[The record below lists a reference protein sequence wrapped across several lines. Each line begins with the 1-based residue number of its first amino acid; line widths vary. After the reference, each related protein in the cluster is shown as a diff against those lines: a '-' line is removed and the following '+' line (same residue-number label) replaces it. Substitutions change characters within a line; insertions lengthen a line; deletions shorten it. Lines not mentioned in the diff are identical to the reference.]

1 MSIRKRTWITGKGV
15 EKTAWVVDYA
25 DGKGVRRLKTFAK
38 KKEADIFEAT
48 AKVEVREGV
57 HVADRETLT
66 VAAAGKLW
74 IATSEAAGLERVT
87 VETYRA
93 RFDLHISPFIGAE
106 KLSKITVPVV
116 RAFADQLRDEGRSP
130 AMIKKAL
137 TALGAILSDAQERGL
152 ATRNAVKEM
161 SRRRN
166 GSEKRSKR
174 LIQPGIDIPLPEEI
188 RAFLAALSGRW
199 RPILVTAVFSGLRS
213 SELRGLRWQD
223 VDFAKSEISVRQRT
237 DRYGEIGNTK
247 SHSSQRTLPVA
258 PAVINTLREWKLRCP
273 PGELVF
279 PNGQGNPESHSNI
292 INRGLIPAMVAAGLK
307 IDTGRK
313 DEDGEPI
320 MAARYSGLHALRHF
334 YASWLINPK
343 EAGGLGLD
351 MKTVQARMGH
361 SSIVV
366 TADIYSHLFPRRDDG
381 KEMADAASA
390 LIG

>member
-1 MSIRKRTWITGKGV
+1 MSVRKRTWTTGKGA
-15 EKTAWVVDYA
+15 ERSAWVIDYI
-25 DGKGVRRLKTFAK
+25 DTKGTRRLKTFAK
-38 KKEADIFEAT
+38 KKDADAFAAT
-48 AKVEVREGV
+48 ASVEVREGT
-57 HVADRETLT
+57 HVADRETVT

-87 VETYRA
+87 VDTYRA
-93 RFDLHISPFIGAE
+93 RLDLHVTPFIGNE

-116 RAFADQLRDEGRSP
+116 RTFADRLREEGRSP
-130 AMIKKAL
+130 AMVKKAL
-137 TALGAILSDAQERGL
+137 TVLGAVLSDAQERGL

-174 LIQPGIDIPLPEEI
+174 LLQPGVDIPTPDEVK
-188 RAFLAALSGRW
+188 AFLAALEGRW
-199 RPILVTAVFSGLRS
+199 RPILLTAVFSGLRS

-223 VDFAKSEISVRQRT
+223 VDLAKAEISVRQRT

-247 SHSSQRTLPVA
+247 SHSSQRTLPV
-258 PAVINTLREWKLRCP
+258 PSVVINTLREWKLRCP
-273 PGELVF
+273 PGELMF

-292 INRGLIPAMVAAGLK
+292 INRGLIPAMIKAGLTV
-307 IDTGRK
+307 DTGEK
-313 DEDGEPI
+313 DEDGKPV

-334 YASWLINPK
+334 YASWLINPR

-366 TADIYSHLFPRRDDG
+366 TADVYSHLFPRRDDG

-390 LIG
+390 LMG